1 MQNRL
6 HPAVRQSLIEIV
18 KLRFAREIKFY
29 THPNMRNTPQDAG
42 AKEPENWTA
51 DLLALHM
58 LDALPTKGADRF
70 DELERTLTALYN
82 VLLLEIDPAE
92 AYPYFHYAQERM
104 IEGVKK
110 DIADAI
116 TFENFQKIHALRNN
130 IINGNED
137 DLTLLMYFIIY
148 SDFGKSPMIREML
161 EPYKDMVDTK
171 LPPDDLI
178 ASVLTHLTN
187 AQIETVLPSFGLLSD
202 SNKERLK
209 LFYPLMKP
217 CFGHILFYERG
228 QKTFD
233 LIAAE
238 LVSIPAVDSQLAIKM
253 LFLAQFGDG
262 LGAQG
267 QGRIIGSANCTNN
280 FYQRYQ
286 LMYDTLISM
295 TRDLKSDTADV
306 VSTAVSNAFQA
317 TLKQRAEWLGFADD
331 WDNLS
336 ADEVRKRQVLVRVG
350 CMIGCPHDGR
360 SAEILT
366 QYFDLHLTSAQ
377 QNVLLQQLSF
387 DTQTGLE
394 AWTRVDY
401 IATAPLNLAQDDIRA
416 AKLESA
422 IDQGMRGSVCLAML
436 LEYIAATYP
445 DIIKD
450 SSRSI
455 SLADF
460 AFQTQD
466 KSQLQFFYP
475 ENFNPRN
482 YEFNYTSNRV
492 EKKKLTA
499 LASHSLLAAAP
510 QQPPQ
515 APAPE
520 VLASSFV
527 TASPRQ

>member
-161 EPYKDMVDTK
+161 EPFKDKVNVK

-178 ASVLTHLTN
+178 AGVLTQLTN
-187 AQIETVLPSFGLLSD
+187 EEIETVLPSFGLLSA

-217 CFGHILFYERG
+217 CFGHILFFERG

-233 LIAAE
+233 LIADE
-238 LVSIPAVDSQLAIKM
+238 LVRIPAVDSQIAINM

-267 QGRIIGSANCTNN
+267 QARITGSANCTNN

-286 LMYDTLISM
+286 LMHDTLISM
-295 TRDLKSDTADV
+295 TRDLKSDSSEVAR
-306 VSTAVSNAFQA
+306 TAVSNAFQA
-317 TLKQRAEWLGFADD
+317 TLKQRATWLGFADD
-331 WDNLS
+331 WDTLS
-336 ADEVRKRQVLVRVG
+336 AADIRQRQVLVRVG
-350 CMIGCPHDGR
+350 CMIGCPHDGE
-360 SAEILT
+360 SADLLVEYFKNVLT
-366 QYFDLHLTSAQ
+366 FAQ
-377 QNVLLQQLSF
+377 QKVLVEQLSF
-387 DTQTGLE
+387 DMQTGLE

-416 AKLESA
+416 AKLVAA
-422 IDQGMRGSVCLAML
+422 IGNGMRGSVCLAML

-445 DIIKD
+445 GIIKD
-450 SSRSI
+450 ASRSI

-466 KSQLQFFYP
+466 KGQLIYFHP
-475 ENFNPRN
+475 GNFDPRN
-482 YEFNYTSNRV
+482 YEFKPETNRV
-492 EKKKLTA
+492 EKKKLTV
-499 LASHSLLAAAP
+499 LATHSLLAQAP
-510 QQPPQ
+510 QQS
-515 APAPE
+515 PATE
-520 VLASSFV
+520 VVASSSV